1 MNSPYCGK
9 FKVSQGFRPA
19 SNPTHDGI
27 DLVGID
33 SKEIHSCA
41 NAEVIHVGWENPAN
55 HKQGFGYYIATK
67 DDVAGKDGVR
77 KIRYYGH
84 LTENSA
90 RVKVGAKVKTTDVLG
105 IEGYTGYVIPD
116 GSGGAHCHYEIRSA
130 FYKGSKVYDV
140 CVESGIPNVQ
150 DGIYDD
156 GYRPGLVGS
165 TKPTEKKTMKVTVE
179 YDDHQFSGLLE
190 EI

>member
-9 FKVSQGFRPA
+9 FKVSQGFRPP
-19 SNPTHDGI
+19 SNPSHDGL

-41 NAEVIHVGWENPAN
+41 NAEVIHLGWENAAN
-55 HKQGFGYYIATK
+55 HKQGFGYYVATK
-67 DDVAGKDGVR
+67 DDVAGKDGVQ

-90 RVKVGAKVKTTDVLG
+90 RVKVGDKVKITDVLG
-105 IEGYTGYVIPD
+105 IEGHTGYVIPD
-116 GSGGAHCHYEIRSA
+116 GPGGAHCHYEIRSA
-130 FYKGSKVYDV
+130 LYTGAKVHGV
-140 CVESGIPNVQ
+140 CAGAGIPNVQ
-150 DGIYDD
+150 GGIYDD

-165 TKPTEKKTMKVTVE
+165 VKPIDKKTIKAIIE
-179 YDDHQFSGLLE
+179 IDDHKYSGLLE
-190 EI
+190 EL

>member
-9 FKVSQGFRPA
+9 FKVSQGFRPP
-19 SNPTHDGI
+19 SNPSHDGI

-41 NAEVIHVGWENPAN
+41 NAEVIHAGWENAAN
-55 HKQGFGYYIATK
+55 HKQGFGYYVATK
-67 DDVAGKDGVR
+67 DDVAGKDGVK

-90 RVKVGAKVKTTDVLG
+90 RVKVGDKVKITDVLG
-105 IEGYTGYVIPD
+105 TEGYTGYVFPD
-116 GSGGAHCHYEIRSA
+116 GPGGAHCHYEIRSA
-130 FYKGSKVYDV
+130 FYKGAKVYDV
-140 CVESGIPNVQ
+140 CAEAGIPNVQ

-156 GYRPGLVGS
+156 GYRPGLVGPV
-165 TKPTEKKTMKVTVE
+165 KPIDKKTIKAIIE
-179 YDDHQFSGLLE
+179 IDDHKYSGLLE
-190 EI
+190 EL